1 MDITH
6 QNNDLYRNF
15 TAYQKAV
22 IIYDLTYHFCN
33 RFITLGDRTKDQMIQ
48 AARSGKQ
55 NIVEGKAASLTSS
68 ETHIKLLNVTRASFQ
83 ELLVDFEDYLRTRK
97 LQIWEIDS
105 HKVEAM
111 RKLGLSYADSDFF
124 IKLAEER
131 DDETIANMVIVL
143 IHQEDVLLRKHIE
156 KQLAKFINEG
166 GFRESLTKAR
176 KDNRKQE

>member
-1 MDITH
+1 MDLAH

-22 IIYDLTYHFCN
+22 IIYDLTYHFCD
-33 RFITLGDRTKDQMIQ
+33 RFIGYGDRTKDQMIQ

-68 ETHIKLLNVTRASFQ
+68 ETHIKLLNVARSSFQ

-97 LQIWEIDS
+97 LQIWESDS
-105 HKVEAM
+105 NKVKAM
-111 RKLGLSYADSDFF
+111 RKLGISYTDPEIF
-124 IKLAEER
+124 IKLAEDR
-131 DDETIANMVIVL
+131 DDEVIANMVIVL

-156 KQLAKFINEG
+156 KQLSKFINEG
-166 GFRESLTKAR
+166 GFREALSKAR
-176 KDNRKQE
+176 VNNRKQK

>member
-1 MDITH
+1 MDLAH

-33 RFITLGDRTKDQMIQ
+33 RFIGYGDRTKDQMIQ

-68 ETHIKLLNVTRASFQ
+68 ETHLKLLNVARASFQ

-97 LQIWEIDS
+97 LRIWETDS
-105 HKVEAM
+105 AKVQAM
-111 RKLGLSYADSDFF
+111 RKLGIEHSDSDFF
-124 IKLAEER
+124 VRLADER
-131 DDETIANMVIVL
+131 DDEVIANMVIVL

-156 KQLAKFINEG
+156 KQLSKFVNEG
-166 GFRESLTKAR
+166 GFRELLSKAR
-176 KDNRKQE
+176 MNNRKQK

>member
-1 MDITH
+1 MDIMC
-6 QNNDLYRNF
+6 QNNNLYRDF

-33 RFITLGDRTKDQMIQ
+33 RFIGYGDRTKDQMIQ

-68 ETHIKLLNVTRASFQ
+68 ETHLKLLNVARASFQ

-97 LQIWEIDS
+97 LQIWEADS
-105 HKVEAM
+105 AKVKAM
-111 RKLGLSYADSDFF
+111 RELGIKHNNPDFF
-124 IKLAEER
+124 IRLAEER
-131 DDETIANMVIVL
+131 DNEVIANMVIVL

-156 KQLAKFINEG
+156 KQLAQFVNEG
-166 GFRESLTKAR
+166 GFKESLTKAR
-176 KDNRKQE
+176 IEKRKQK

>member
-6 QNNDLYRNF
+6 QNNDLYRNL

-68 ETHIKLLNVTRASFQ
+68 ETHIKLLNVA
-83 ELLVDFEDYLRTRK
+83 
-97 LQIWEIDS
+97 
-105 HKVEAM
+105 
-111 RKLGLSYADSDFF
+111 
-124 IKLAEER
+124 R
-131 DDETIANMVIVL
+131 D
-143 IHQEDVLLRKHIE
+143 
-156 KQLAKFINEG
+156 KFS
-166 GFRESLTKAR
+166 RVVS
-176 KDNRKQE
+176 